1 MIKVRVIKDFSLKE
15 FAKIKNIV
23 RFSYDK
29 VGELYKND
37 IFECDEKMAR
47 YLTGDNPKKE
57 VVVEIIEI
65 QVEKPKKEESKK
77 TTNKKVAKK

>member
-15 FAKIKNIV
+15 FAKIKNIE
-23 RFSYDK
+23 RFNYDK

-47 YLTGDNPKKE
+47 YLTGDNSKKE
-57 VVVEIIEI
+57 IVVEIIEI
-65 QVEKPKKEESKK
+65 KIENPKKEESKK

>member
-15 FAKIKNIV
+15 FAKIKNIE
-23 RFSYDK
+23 RFNYDK

-47 YLTGDNPKKE
+47 YLTGDNSKKE
-57 VVVEIIEI
+57 IVVEIIEI
-65 QVEKPKKEESKK
+65 KIEKPKKEESKK
-77 TTNKKVAKK
+77 ATNKKVAKK

>member
-15 FAKIKNIV
+15 FAKIKNIE
-23 RFSYDK
+23 RFNYDK

-47 YLTGDNPKKE
+47 YLTGDNSKKE
-57 VVVEIIEI
+57 IVVEIIEI
-65 QVEKPKKEESKK
+65 RIEKSKKEEPKK
-77 TTNKKVAKK
+77 TTNKKATKK

>member
-15 FAKIKNIV
+15 FAKIKNIE
-23 RFSYDK
+23 RFNYDK

-47 YLTGDNPKKE
+47 YLTGNNSKKE
-57 VVVEIIEI
+57 IVVEIIEI
-65 QVEKPKKEESKK
+65 KIEKPKKEESKK

>member
-1 MIKVRVIKDFSLKE
+1 MIKVRVINDFSLKE

-37 IFECDEKMAR
+37 TFECDEKMAR
-47 YLTGDNPKKE
+47 YLTGDNSKKE
-57 VVVEIIEI
+57 IVVEIIEI
-65 QVEKPKKEESKK
+65 KIEKPKKEEPKK

>member
-15 FAKIKNIV
+15 FAKIKNIE
-23 RFSYDK
+23 RFNYDK

-37 IFECDEKMAR
+37 IFECDDKMAR
-47 YLTGDNPKKE
+47 YLTGDNSKKE
-57 VVVEIIEI
+57 IVVEIIEI
-65 QVEKPKKEESKK
+65 KIEKPKKEEPKK

>member
-47 YLTGDNPKKE
+47 YLTGDNSKKE
-57 VVVEIIEI
+57 IVVEIIEI
-65 QVEKPKKEESKK
+65 KIEKPKK

>member
-15 FAKIKNIV
+15 FAKIKNIE
-23 RFSYDK
+23 RFYYDK

-47 YLTGDNPKKE
+47 YLTGDNSKKE
-57 VVVEIIEI
+57 IVVEIIEI
-65 QVEKPKKEESKK
+65 KIEKPKKEESKK

>member
-15 FAKIKNIV
+15 FAKIKNIK
-23 RFSYDK
+23 RFNYDK

-47 YLTGDNPKKE
+47 YLTGDNSKKE
-57 VVVEIIEI
+57 IVVEIIEI
-65 QVEKPKKEESKK
+65 RIEKSKKEEPKK
-77 TTNKKVAKK
+77 TTNKKATKK

>member
-47 YLTGDNPKKE
+47 YLTGDNSKKE
-57 VVVEIIEI
+57 IVVEIIEI
-65 QVEKPKKEESKK
+65 KIEKPKKEESKK

>member
-15 FAKIKNIV
+15 FAKIKNIE
-23 RFSYDK
+23 RFNYDK

-47 YLTGDNPKKE
+47 YLTGENSKKE
-57 VVVEIIEI
+57 IVVEIIEI
-65 QVEKPKKEESKK
+65 KIEKPKKEESKK

>member
-1 MIKVRVIKDFSLKE
+1 MIKVRVIKDFTLRE
-15 FAKIKNIV
+15 FAKIKNLV
-23 RFSYDK
+23 RFNYDK

-37 IFECDEKMAR
+37 TFECDEKMAK

-65 QVEKPKKEESKK
+65 KVEKLKKKQ
-77 TTNKKVAKK
+77 AKK

>member
-15 FAKIKNIV
+15 FAKIKNIE
-23 RFSYDK
+23 RFNYDK

-47 YLTGDNPKKE
+47 YLTGDNSKKE
-57 VVVEIIEI
+57 IVVEIIEI
-65 QVEKPKKEESKK
+65 KIEKPKKEDLKK

>member
-15 FAKIKNIV
+15 FAKIKNIE

-47 YLTGDNPKKE
+47 YLTGDNSKKE

-65 QVEKPKKEESKK
+65 KIEKPKKEESKK
-77 TTNKKVAKK
+77 TANKKVAKK

>member
-15 FAKIKNIV
+15 FAKIKNIE
-23 RFSYDK
+23 RFNYDK

-47 YLTGDNPKKE
+47 YLTGDNSKKE
-57 VVVEIIEI
+57 IVVEIIEI
-65 QVEKPKKEESKK
+65 KIEKPKKEESKK
-77 TTNKKVAKK
+77 LNNKKVAKK

>member
-1 MIKVRVIKDFSLKE
+1 MIKVRVINDFSLKE
-15 FAKIKNIV
+15 FAKIKNIE
-23 RFSYDK
+23 RFNYDK

-47 YLTGDNPKKE
+47 YLTGDNSKKE
-57 VVVEIIEI
+57 IVVEIIEI
-65 QVEKPKKEESKK
+65 KIEKPKKEEPKK

>member
-15 FAKIKNIV
+15 FAKIKNIE
-23 RFSYDK
+23 RFNYDK

-47 YLTGDNPKKE
+47 
-57 VVVEIIEI
+57 
-65 QVEKPKKEESKK
+65 
-77 TTNKKVAKK
+77 

>member
-23 RFSYDK
+23 RFNYDK

-47 YLTGDNPKKE
+47 YLTGDNSKKE
-57 VVVEIIEI
+57 IVVEIIEI
-65 QVEKPKKEESKK
+65 KIEKPKKEESKK
-77 TTNKKVAKK
+77 LTNKKVAKK